1 VSQGIN
7 NRVFVIK
14 SFKMPNFTNVEL
26 TDMLQRVASANTVPG
41 TVSRQGCIIAIIKF
55 WTSFFCHIKKNTLN
69 HALLKLSHMNDEI
82 VKFITNLSI

>member
-1 VSQGIN
+1 VEKRIFLSEVGVISRSSTNGAVSQGIN

-41 TVSRQGCIIAIIKF
+41 TVSRQGC
-55 WTSFFCHIKKNTLN
+55 T
-69 HALLKLSHMNDEI
+69 
-82 VKFITNLSI
+82 